1 MKPNRK
7 RYVLFTIH
15 RDGPSFTDKQLAATI
30 WSNLLSLYGEVG
42 IADSK
47 LYINEYDE
55 QTGIGYLQC
64 NASKLEFV
72 ITAASLIKI
81 INGTKISFQPTKT
94 SGTIKA
100 LGR

>member
-15 RDGPSFTDKQLAATI
+15 QDGPSFSDKQLAATI
-30 WSNLLSLYGEVG
+30 WSNLLSLYGEIG
-42 IADSK
+42 IADCK

-55 QTGIGYLQC
+55 KTGIGYLQC

-72 ITAASLIKI
+72 ITAASLIKTV
-81 INGTKISFQPTKT
+81 NDTKISFQPTKT

>member
-7 RYVLFTIH
+7 RYILFAIH
-15 RDGPSFTDKQLAATI
+15 LDGPSITSKQLGEAI
-30 WSNLLSLYGEVG
+30 WTNLLSLYGEVG
-42 IADSK
+42 IADCK
-47 LYINEYDE
+47 LFINEYDE
-55 QTGIGYLQC
+55 KTGVGYLQC

-72 ITAASLIKI
+72 ITAASLIKTI
-81 INGTKISFQPTKT
+81 SDTKISFQPTKT